1 MAAISESVRALH
13 SSYQYGKSRLRHCL
27 TSPKDSWVQQGM
39 LTAAENDRSTFINK
53 DRCRCYAELLEI
65 SKIIT
70 SYKTLEEL
78 FHDLSHRL
86 HSLVEFSY
94 LSVLLYDSA
103 QDVMRVREVFGGEQ
117 AVRAG
122 MEFSMSESP
131 SAWVFQQ
138 QQPLV
143 IDDVS
148 HESRFSRPLKI
159 LREQGVRSLC
169 SLPLT
174 TPRQKLG
181 AFCFGSAQLNAY
193 DDGSIDMLSQVAG
206 QVAVAI
212 ENALNYQKLEALRQE
227 VSEERDRLKL
237 LLEVNNAVASNLALT
252 DLIAAVPV
260 SVRRAMRSDAAC
272 LSLPDADGKRLRVV
286 GLDYPDG
293 RGVLEEDMMLPM
305 DGSSPGIAYTTGK
318 PFVFGTPPTT
328 LGALA
333 LQANAAEGFQ
343 SGCFLPITYQGRKLG
358 VLHLLDR
365 KKDAFGSGDVKF
377 LTQVAN
383 QIAIALYKALE
394 YKRVSESR
402 EQLAEERLY
411 LRNEIRTGHD
421 FHEIL
426 GHSDALKRV
435 MKQVET
441 VAPTHSTVL
450 IQGETGS
457 GKELIARAIHNAST
471 RRDHIFVKLNCAAIP
486 LGLLE
491 SELFGHEKGAFTG
504 AIAQKIGR
512 FELANKGTLFLDEI
526 GDIPL
531 ELQPKLLRVL
541 QEQEFER
548 LGSTRGIRV
557 DVRLIAATHRNLGRM
572 IEDNQFRA
580 DLFYRLNVFPI
591 FLPPL
596 RERSEDIPD
605 LIQRFVE
612 KYSDEMNKKI
622 RHIPDAV
629 VTALMEYDWPGNIR
643 ELQNFIER
651 AVILSP
657 GEELLAPLS
666 ELRMTRVVARPDRV
680 PILESSRVSALEDV
694 EREHIIATLRE
705 TQWVLGGDHGAA
717 ARLGVPR
724 TTLIYKMRRLGIP
737 RQES

>member
-1 MAAISESVRALH
+1 
-13 SSYQYGKSRLRHCL
+13 
-27 TSPKDSWVQQGM
+27 M
-39 LTAAENDRSTFINK
+39 LNLAENENSAVGRDEL
-53 DRCRCYAELLEI
+53 YGELLEI
-65 SKIIT
+65 SRLIT
-70 SYKTLEEL
+70 SHKTLDEL
-78 FHDLSHRL
+78 FRNLSGRL

-94 LSVLLYDSA
+94 LSVLLHDSA
-103 QDVMRVREVFGGEQ
+103 QDVMRVLEVVGGER
-117 AVRAG
+117 AVTTG

-131 SAWVFQQ
+131 AAWVLQHQQ
-138 QQPLV
+138 SLV
-143 IDDVS
+143 IDDMNR
-148 HESRFSRPLKI
+148 ESRFPRPVSI
-159 LREQGVRSLC
+159 LRERALRSFC
-169 SLPLT
+169 CLPLT

-181 AFCFGSAQLNAY
+181 AFCFGSTQPDAY
-193 DDGSIDMLSQVAG
+193 DEASLEVLSQVARH
-206 QVAVAI
+206 VAVAV
-212 ENALNYQKLEALRQE
+212 ENALNYQKLDELRQE

-237 LLEVNNAVASNLALT
+237 LLEVNNAVASNLALA
-252 DLIAAVPV
+252 DLIASVPV
-260 SVRRAMRSDAAC
+260 SVRLAMRSDAAC
-272 LSLPDADGKRLRVV
+272 LSLPDPDGKRLRVV

-293 RGVLEEDMMLPM
+293 RGFIEEVMMLPV
-305 DGSSPGIAYTTGK
+305 DGTSPGIAYATGK

-328 LGALA
+328 LAAVALR
-333 LQANAAEGFQ
+333 ANAGEGFH
-343 SGCFLPITYQGRKLG
+343 SGCFLPITYKDRKLG

-365 KKDAFGSGDVKF
+365 QRDAFRPCDVRF
-377 LTQVAN
+377 LTQVSN
-383 QIAIALYKALE
+383 QVAIALYNALE
-394 YKRVSESR
+394 YERVSESR
-402 EQLAEERLY
+402 EQLAEERRY

-421 FHEIL
+421 FNEIL
-426 GHSDALKRV
+426 GHSAALQHV
-435 MKQVET
+435 LKQVDT

-457 GKELIARAIHNAST
+457 GKELIARAIHNVSS

-504 AIAQKIGR
+504 AISQKIGR

-548 LGSTRGIRV
+548 LGSTRAIRV

-591 FLPPL
+591 VLPPL
-596 RERSEDIPD
+596 RDRSEDIPA
-605 LIQRFVE
+605 LVRRFVE
-612 KYSDEMNKKI
+612 RYSDEMNKKI
-622 RHIPDAV
+622 RHVPDSV
-629 VTALMEYDWPGNIR
+629 LTALMQYDWPGNIR

-657 GEELLAPLS
+657 GEELQAPLS
-666 ELRMTRVVARPDRV
+666 ELQMPHSSSLPDRA
-680 PILESSRVSALEDV
+680 LRSESSRATALEDV
-694 EREHIIATLRE
+694 EREHIMATLRE
-705 TQWVLGGDHGAA
+705 TQWVLGGDSGAA